1 MFLIFLVN
9 KIGSAR
15 VKISLLDN
23 SNSLFSF
30 EDAFKIVPQ
39 DLFNLGSDI
48 LYVWKDLTSSSTLKE
63 SLSLFFSILIT
74 LGLNL
79 SRRDLKFFLTTLD
92 SIMFSPKLKL
102 ELTILLNLE

>member
-30 EDAFKIVPQ
+30 EYAFKIVPQ

-63 SLSLFFSILIT
+63 SLSLFFFNTYNLGSKSLKKRFKIFPNNFRFNYILPKVKTWTNNIT
-74 LGLNL
+74 
-79 SRRDLKFFLTTLD
+79 
-92 SIMFSPKLKL
+92 
-102 ELTILLNLE
+102 